1 MYTINGKYIKTNI
14 ENFNN
19 NIIEH
24 SDSSAATITE
34 TTIVSDGEDSSIAY
48 VGDTVILSIKTNV
61 EINTPTVSFKSG
73 GVLIKN
79 TASVTG
85 DDTGKIFVARYVVDE
100 DDTDGSVDITIDA
113 VDNYGNTINGY
124 TTISTGSVTINTNS
138 FPSPV
143 TKSFSD
149 IKNEINTGLTDKMY
163 EINVLNTEM
172 LNIKSNKLTLEN
184 EISSIQGQIS
194 SKENEINNKEI
205 ELSTFTSGDSNY
217 TIIENSIM
225 TLRLEILNLNTDL
238 VNKYRTLNDYNN
250 ILSDEDEMNFLK
262 EKIQQLINSSST

>member
-1 MYTINGKYIKTNI
+1 MYTITGKYIKTNI
-14 ENFNN
+14 EKFNN

-24 SDSSAATITE
+24 SDGSAATITE
-34 TTIVSDGEDSSIAY
+34 SSIVSDGEDSSIAY
-48 VGDTVILSIKTNV
+48 IGDTVILTIKANV
-61 EINTPTVSFKSG
+61 ELNTPTVSFKSG

-79 TASVTG
+79 TPSVTG
-85 DDTGKIFVARYVVDE
+85 DDTGKNFVARYVVDE
-100 DDTDGSVDITIDA
+100 NDTPGSVDITIDA

-149 IKNEINTGLTDKMY
+149 IKNEINTSLTNKMY

-217 TIIENSIM
+217 ITTENSIM
-225 TLRLEILNLNTDL
+225 TLRLEILNLNTNL
-238 VNKYRTLNDYNN
+238 VNKYKTLNDYNN
-250 ILSDEDEMNFLK
+250 ILSNEDELDDIKNS
-262 EKIQQLINSSST
+262 IQQLINSTSV